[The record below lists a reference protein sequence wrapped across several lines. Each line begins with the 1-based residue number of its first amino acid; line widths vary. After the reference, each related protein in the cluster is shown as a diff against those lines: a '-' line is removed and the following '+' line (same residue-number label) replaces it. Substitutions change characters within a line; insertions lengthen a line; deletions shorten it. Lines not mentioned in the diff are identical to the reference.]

1 MTRLGRNYWLL
12 AAALAYT
19 CLGAARSGGG
29 VLPWLALL
37 VLPIGL
43 GEVFR
48 RTESMP
54 GDDRMALEARAA
66 VRASF
71 WGAAMLIAAR
81 TGGDAKPGLDAA
93 ANLGAGAASVGAL
106 LALARLRSVG
116 GLLEPTR
123 SARSL
128 DASLFVGLLWG
139 VATAVPGA
147 YAILPAPRL
156 RFDPLIIDYVTTSAG
171 IGTLLVMVV
180 ATLRL
185 RWIRRLELGI
195 GDRSRSA
202 FALSLA
208 AFTVAVPA
216 AWLDVAPPDRLLPA
230 AVVLASGTCAWAASA
245 REATL
250 VTRFLRGL
258 LAVTILGAPLLVGA
272 TALSQLLPNY
282 APAIVLAAG
291 LLAIGVGLV
300 AQAVAR
306 PLGPEQS
313 RWLGALDQAARDA
326 LQPEPAAALRAALVA
341 LGKASHLSE
350 ARPEIWQRDPSEVM
364 SVDIA
369 GYLHV
374 ARAEAPE
381 RIYELGLGEPE
392 HTLRA
397 DALRALRVRRPDVR
411 GVLSWLETRGA
422 YSATIIT
429 DEDGPIGFILLPQA
443 GRRSPLSLEEARAAR
458 LLADRIS
465 SLLAVAA
472 ALSRS
477 RDRELAAVSR
487 ADAVDDEC
495 RRLEHIIEGAS
506 ERNRALSER
515 LARPARSAAYS
526 SAARSTLVALEQLAE
541 RTPLAALV
549 VSPGSDPLAYAA
561 HFHLASPRAAGPLIA
576 VDCASPEEQL
586 LERWQSEDKSPLSLA
601 DGGTLVLLN
610 LLALPLATQETVAIA
625 LSRRAA
631 HTPRSSILP
640 PGVVIALPKPANEL
654 VEAQRL
660 SANLARWFDGSSQRL
675 PSLSE
680 RAEDLRSLAL
690 DALARKSLEL
700 GREPLGID
708 TAALRLIVEHAW
720 PNNDAE
726 LIDVLGRAAQAA
738 QGSVLRKDDLEA
750 IGFKPDV
757 APPPPDFT
765 PAPATA
771 STRRRT
777 SRRAPRTRS

>member
-12 AAALAYT
+12 SAALAYT

-29 VLPWLALL
+29 VLPWLALF
-37 VLPIGL
+37 VLPLAL

-71 WGAAMLIAAR
+71 WGGALLVAAR
-81 TGGDAKPGLDAA
+81 TGVDARPGLDAA

-128 DASLFVGLLWG
+128 DASMFVGVLWG
-139 VATAVPGA
+139 VATAVPAA
-147 YAILPAPRL
+147 YAVLPAPRL

-202 FALSLA
+202 FALSVA

-230 AVVLASGTCAWAASA
+230 AVAVASSACAWAASA

-258 LAVTILGAPLLVGA
+258 LALTMLGAPLLVGA
-272 TALSQLLPNY
+272 TSLAQLLPNY
-282 APAIVLAAG
+282 APAVVLAAG
-291 LLAIGVGLV
+291 LLAIGVGLI
-300 AQAVAR
+300 AHAVAR

-313 RWLGALDQAARDA
+313 RWLVALDQAARDA
-326 LQPEPAAALRAALVA
+326 LQPEPNAALRAALIA
-341 LGKASHLSE
+341 LAKLSSTSD
-350 ARPEIWQRDPSEVM
+350 ARPEIWQRDPPEVM

-381 RIYELGLGEPE
+381 RIYELGLAEPE

-411 GVLSWLETRGA
+411 GVLGWLETRGA
-422 YSATIIT
+422 YSATIIS

-443 GRRSPLSLEEARAAR
+443 GRRAPLSLEEARAAR
-458 LLADRIS
+458 LLAERIS

-495 RRLEHIIEGAS
+495 RRLEHIIQGAAD
-506 ERNRALSER
+506 RNRAHSER
-515 LARPARSAAYS
+515 LARPARMAAYS
-526 SAARSTLVALEQLAE
+526 GAASSTLQSLEQLAA
-541 RTPLAALV
+541 RTPLVALIV
-549 VSPGSDPLAYAA
+549 PPGSDPVGYAA
-561 HFHLASPRAAGPLIA
+561 HLHLASPRASGPLIV
-576 VDCASPEEQL
+576 VDCAAPEEQVL
-586 LERWQSEDKSPLSLA
+586 DRWQGEDKSPLNLA
-601 DGGTLVLLN
+601 DGGTLTLLN
-610 LLALPLATQETVAIA
+610 VLALPLETQETVAIA

-631 HTPRSSILP
+631 HSPRSSILP
-640 PGVVIALPKPANEL
+640 PGVVIALPSPAAEL
-654 VEAQRL
+654 VEQGRL

-675 PSLSE
+675 PRLSE

-690 DALARKSLEL
+690 DVLAKKSLEL
-700 GREPLGID
+700 SKEPLGID
-708 TAALRLIVEHAW
+708 SAALRLILEHAW
-720 PNNDAE
+720 SNNEAE
-726 LIDVLGRAAQAA
+726 LVDVLGRAAQIAK
-738 QGSVLRKDDLEA
+738 GPVLRKDDLEA
-750 IGFKPDV
+750 LGFKPDLS
-757 APPPPDFT
+757 PPAPDFT

-771 STRRRT
+771 TTRRRS
-777 SRRAPRTRS
+777 SRRAPRTR

>member
-12 AAALAYT
+12 SAALGYV

-29 VLPWLALL
+29 ALPWLALV
-37 VLPIGL
+37 VLPIAL
-43 GEVFR
+43 AEVFR
-48 RTESMP
+48 RTEQMP

-71 WGAAMLIAAR
+71 WGSAMLVAAR
-81 TGGDAKPGLDAA
+81 AGAEARPGLDAA

-106 LALARLRSVG
+106 LALARLRSGG

-128 DASLFVGLLWG
+128 DASMFVGLLWG
-139 VATAVPGA
+139 VATAVPAA
-147 YAILPAPRL
+147 YAVLPAPRL

-202 FALSLA
+202 FALSVA

-230 AVVLASGTCAWAASA
+230 AVAMASSACAWAAST

-250 VTRFLRGL
+250 VTRFLRGI

-272 TALSQLLPNY
+272 TSLAQLVPAY
-282 APAIVLAAG
+282 APAVVLAAG
-291 LLAIGVGLV
+291 VIAIGVGLV

-313 RWLGALDQAARDA
+313 KWLVALDQAARDA
-326 LQPEPAAALRAALVA
+326 LQPEPSAALRAALVA
-341 LGKASHLSE
+341 LAKLSSASD
-350 ARPEIWQRDPSEVM
+350 ARPEIWQRDPPEVM

-374 ARAEAPE
+374 ARAEAPD
-381 RIYELGLGEPE
+381 RIYELGLAEPE

-411 GVLSWLETRGA
+411 GVLAWLEARGA

-429 DEDGPIGFILLPQA
+429 DEDGPIGFFLLPQA

-477 RDRELAAVSR
+477 RDRELAAISR

-495 RRLEHIIEGAS
+495 RRLEHIIEGAAD
-506 ERNRALSER
+506 RNRAHSER
-515 LARPARSAAYS
+515 MARPARIAAYS
-526 SAARSTLVALEQLAE
+526 GAARATLEGLEQLAA
-541 RTPLAALV
+541 RTPLAALIV
-549 VSPGSDPLAYAA
+549 APGSDAISFAA
-561 HFHLASPRAAGPLIA
+561 HFHLSSPRANGPFI
-576 VDCASPEEQL
+576 VIDCAVPEEQAI
-586 LERWQSEDKSPLSLA
+586 ERWQNEDKSPLSLA

-610 LLALPLATQETVAIA
+610 SLALPLESQETVAIA

-631 HTPRSSILP
+631 HAPRSAIMP
-640 PGVVIALPKPANEL
+640 PGVAIALPRPPHEL
-654 VEAQRL
+654 VAGGRL
-660 SANLARWFDGSSQRL
+660 SGNLARWFDGMSQRL
-675 PSLSE
+675 PRLSE
-680 RAEDLRSLAL
+680 RAEDLRSLCL
-690 DALARKSLEL
+690 EILAKKSLEL
-700 GREPLGID
+700 ARDPIGID
-708 TAALRLIVEHAW
+708 AAALRLVVEHPW
-720 PNNDAE
+720 PNNEAE
-726 LIDVLGRAAQAA
+726 LIDVLGRAAQNAKDT
-738 QGSVLRKDDLEA
+738 VLRKEDLEA
-750 IGFKPDV
+750 LGFKPDMSL
-757 APPPPDFT
+757 PPSEFT
-765 PAPATA
+765 PPPATA
-771 STRRRT
+771 STRRRP
-777 SRRAPRTRS
+777 SRRAPRAR